1 MKHFISCC
9 AVGSRGTARPL
20 IGPRRES
27 PEALESSV
35 IGPTAKTFLCND
47 LQIKTMRDVMRD
59 SHFQQVSSISM
70 WISNGARL
78 QVMGIQQFHHNFK
91 GFISLGL
98 ADAHSLLACMV
109 MILT

>member
-27 PEALESSV
+27 PEALERTV

-47 LQIKTMRDVMRD
+47 PQIITMRDVLRN
-59 SHFQQVSSISM
+59 SHFQQVSSILIS
-70 WISNGARL
+70 ISNDTRL
-78 QVMGIQQFHHNFK
+78 
-91 GFISLGL
+91 L
-98 ADAHSLLACMV
+98 
-109 MILT
+109 